1 MCLMHGNHIFLFI
14 IGSARILQGDTE
26 NENQVK
32 LLVEDSIKSMRDI
45 QVCLTQPTQGNFR
58 QPSFKFPKELIL

>member
-32 LLVEDSIKSMRDI
+32 LLVEDYIKSMRDI
-45 QVCLTQPTQGNFR
+45 
-58 QPSFKFPKELIL
+58 

>member
-1 MCLMHGNHIFLFI
+1 MHGNHIFLFI

-26 NENQVK
+26 NENQAK

-45 QVCLTQPTQGNFR
+45 
-58 QPSFKFPKELIL
+58 

>member
-1 MCLMHGNHIFLFI
+1 MFLII

-32 LLVEDSIKSMRDI
+32 LLVEDYIKSLQDI
-45 QVCLTQPTQGNFR
+45 
-58 QPSFKFPKELIL
+58 